1 MLDTKSKLLYVL
13 FLSQLITL
21 PSWALTS
28 LTHICPE
35 QFVGTVLSV
44 SELQAPLL
52 NRKKIEVVFQVD
64 EVEKG
69 NVDKVVTL
77 RFIPIS
83 HTKIVSGSQYGV
95 ATENG
100 FLCDI
105 HEH

>member
-1 MLDTKSKLLYVL
+1 MLDTKKKLMYVL
-13 FLSQLITL
+13 FLSQLTL

-28 LTHICPE
+28 LTHTCPE
-35 QFVGTVLSV
+35 RFVGTVLSV

-52 NRKKIEVVFQVD
+52 NQKKIEVVFQVD

-69 NVDKVVTL
+69 NVGNVVTL

-83 HTKIVSGSQYGV
+83 HVNITSGAQYSV
-95 ATENG
+95 TTENG

-105 HEH
+105 DKH